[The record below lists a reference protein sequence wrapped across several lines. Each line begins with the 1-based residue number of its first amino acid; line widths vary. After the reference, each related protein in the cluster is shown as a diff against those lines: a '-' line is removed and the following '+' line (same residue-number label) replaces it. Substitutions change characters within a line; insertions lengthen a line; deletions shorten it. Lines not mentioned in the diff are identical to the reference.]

1 MIEIYADLVEAGKR
15 SLDGKNN
22 ISKVPDKY
30 LNAVIDEL
38 EKRNVKIYGLPRLYF
53 QIESC
58 I

>member
-30 LNAVIDEL
+30 SNAVIDEL
-38 EKRNVKIYGLPRLYF
+38 EKRNYF
-53 QIESC
+53 N
-58 I
+58 